1 MRRQRGCQRG
11 RENGV
16 ATSMYGNMT
25 PFLRHFHVAFDVTS
39 CLLKLP
45 NPATATS
52 MLSFKLI
59 DFLISTLGQN
69 YQSLANDLHPFLKVI
84 YTKAPGNME
93 DIKTLVASLPSV
105 FLSDVSATLHNEF
118 QVFFQYLDQQRSSG
132 DSHEGYERQCEISR
146 AVLEL
151 ARKHG
156 LFKYVSKVYQ
166 LFLTAAPSVCK
177 NERSFSALKRIKNNF
192 RSSMSRARLHACIIL
207 PIERDLL
214 YELDLKKLALK
225 WSLLK
230 DRREKL

>member
-52 MLSFKLI
+52 MLSDLTHLRYEFFKLI

-118 QVFFQYLDQQRSSG
+118 KVFF
-132 DSHEGYERQCEISR
+132 
-146 AVLEL
+146 
-151 ARKHG
+151 
-156 LFKYVSKVYQ
+156 
-166 LFLTAAPSVCK
+166 
-177 NERSFSALKRIKNNF
+177 
-192 RSSMSRARLHACIIL
+192 
-207 PIERDLL
+207 
-214 YELDLKKLALK
+214 
-225 WSLLK
+225 
-230 DRREKL
+230 